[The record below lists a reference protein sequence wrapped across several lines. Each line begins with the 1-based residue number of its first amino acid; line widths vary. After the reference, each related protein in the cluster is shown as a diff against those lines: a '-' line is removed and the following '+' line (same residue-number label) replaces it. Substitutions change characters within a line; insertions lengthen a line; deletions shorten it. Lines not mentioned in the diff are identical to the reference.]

1 MTATEAARAI
11 TAARKAGQLEQALQL
26 GREAFRQWPEDHA
39 VRRAIAWCLW
49 ERVKALVDRGI
60 DDRSWQEVLRDLALA
75 SEWASDSVVLGAY
88 NKFDPLPLM
97 VTTVMRK
104 AKGSQMPARVVEAAR
119 FADPSLLSDSQT
131 GDFAS
136 PRMAWLS
143 YATGAWADL
152 KDWQSLL
159 HLEAQAIPI
168 PKQRDR
174 EWVIYRFALA
184 HENTGDPEGALRLFE
199 MAFPT
204 ISAPWQ
210 RVAKARML
218 LASGRTDD
226 AVLEARRALAS
237 TKRDDLLLTIDAFH
251 VIARTLAGSDRS
263 RAVAHAAIA
272 VAVRQEKGYGP
283 DAKVRQTLAALG
295 VTELETADHAMIA
308 EQSAWWKAADS
319 SVRSTGEVTKHLP
332 HGGAGF
338 ITGDDGKQ
346 YYFSRKRDDDRPLL
360 PVGTKVTFEAVS
372 SFDAKKNAP
381 SFKAVR
387 VRRA

>member
-11 TAARKAGQLEQALQL
+11 GELRKAGQLEQALRRA
-26 GREAFRQWPEDHA
+26 REAFRQWPEDQA
-39 VRRAIAWCLW
+39 LRRAIAWCLW
-49 ERVKALVDRGI
+49 ERVKALVERGI

-75 SEWASDSVVLGAY
+75 SEWARDSVVLGAY
-88 NKFDPLPLM
+88 NDFDALPLM

-104 AKGSQMPARVVEAAR
+104 AKASEMPARVAEAAR
-119 FADPSLLSDSQT
+119 FADPSLLSDSQK

-159 HLEAQAIPI
+159 HLEEQAVPI

-184 HENTGDPEGALRLFE
+184 HENTGDPQGALRLLE

-218 LASGRTDD
+218 SAAGRTDD

-237 TKRDDLLLTIDAFH
+237 TRRDDLLLTIDAFH
-251 VIARTLAGSDRS
+251 VVARNLAGSDRS

-272 VAVRQEKGYGP
+272 LAVRQERGYGS
-283 DAKVRQTLAALG
+283 DAKLRQTLVTLG
-295 VTELETADHAMIA
+295 VTELEAAGHATIA
-308 EQSAWWKAADS
+308 EQTAWWKAADT
-319 SVRSTGEVTKHLP
+319 SVRSSGEVTKHLP

-346 YYFSRKRDDDRPLL
+346 YYFSKKRDDDRPLL

-372 SFDAKKNAP
+372 SFDAKRNAP
-381 SFKAVR
+381 SLKAVK
-387 VRRA
+387 VRRI